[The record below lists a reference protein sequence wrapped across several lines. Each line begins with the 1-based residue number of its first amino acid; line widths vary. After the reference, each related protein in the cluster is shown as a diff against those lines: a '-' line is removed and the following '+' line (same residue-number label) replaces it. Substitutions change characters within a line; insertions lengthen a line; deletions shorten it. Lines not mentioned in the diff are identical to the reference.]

1 MHILGEKM
9 DWEDYKYGDDYD
21 CDWDSNNNND
31 DHDWVGNDDEND
43 GNGDD
48 ENTWKALLRCVALL
62 IGRSDT
68 WSMMSF
74 NTITSWALIR
84 WLKT

>member
-43 GNGDD
+43 GNGD
-48 ENTWKALLRCVALL
+48 NKSTWKALLRCVALL